1 MLGGIGGRRRRG
13 RQRMRWL
20 DGITD
25 SMDMSVDAST
35 DCSRTLT
42 TWPFSLLRAGDPG
55 ESTGGLCLFRS
66 SPGSPMLGF
75 LHFPCSSSR
84 SLHIMWEQSTRKHED
99 QVVGIWG
106 SILEAAYRFLIFSIT
121 SNILPCVTLT
131 CVPSLPAL
139 LDFRFL

>member
-1 MLGGIGGRRRRG
+1 MAGWHHR
-13 RQRMRWL
+13 L
-20 DGITD
+20 DGHECGRLHRLLED
-25 SMDMSVDAST
+25 PHNVAV
-35 DCSRTLT
+35 L
-42 TWPFSLLRAGDPG
+42 FLRAGDPG

-106 SILEAAYRFLIFSIT
+106 SVLEAAYHFLIFSIT